1 MKILRAT
8 LFAVFCLLP
17 FAVTSAQL
25 PPPPISGFVHSAQ
38 FGPVAGVTVS
48 LVHPMIG
55 RSSPVFTGP
64 TGGYFFS
71 NVPVQSQPYYIEAYW
86 GNQLLYRGILAYVG
100 APVRLDIPL
109 P

>member
-1 MKILRAT
+1 MRASILACC
-8 LFAVFCLLP
+8 FAVCLLP
-17 FAVTSAQL
+17 VAKIPAQA
-25 PPPPISGFVHSAQ
+25 PPPPVSGFVHSAQ

-48 LVHPMIG
+48 LVHPIIG

-71 NVPVQSQPYYIEAYW
+71 NVPPQMHPYYIEAYW
-86 GNQLLYRGILAYVG
+86 GNQLLYRGVLTYG
-100 APVRLDIPL
+100 GSPVRFDVPL

>member
-1 MKILRAT
+1 MRASILVCCLAAWLLSAAKI
-8 LFAVFCLLP
+8 P
-17 FAVTSAQL
+17 AQA
-25 PPPPISGFVHSAQ
+25 PPPPVSGFVRSAQ

-55 RSSPVFTGP
+55 RSSPAFTGP

-71 NVPVQSQPYYIEAYW
+71 NVPPQAQPYYIEAYW
-86 GNQLLYRGILAYVG
+86 GNQLLYRGVLSYG
-100 APVRLDIPL
+100 GSPVRFDISL